1 MKLILIEDVPSLG
14 QAGEVVQV
22 APGYGRNFLIPKN
35 LALAASSANLKLL
48 ERQSE
53 SFLKKADHER
63 KMAADLARK
72 IENLACTFSR
82 QVGENEKL
90 FGSVTRM
97 DLQDF
102 LSAQGIPLDR
112 RKILL
117 SNPIKS
123 TGSFTVPVKLH
134 PEIVANLKVDVTAAV
149 AEKKKA

>member
-1 MKLILIEDVPSLG
+1 MKVLLIEDVPSLG
-14 QAGEVVQV
+14 KAGEVVQV

-35 LALAASSANLKLL
+35 LALGASSANLKLL
-48 ERQSE
+48 ERQRE
-53 SFLKKADHER
+53 SFLKRADHER
-63 KMAADLARK
+63 KNAADLARK
-72 IENLACTFSR
+72 VESLACTFRR

-97 DLQDF
+97 DVQEF

-123 TGSFTVPVKLH
+123 TGSFTVPLKLH
-134 PEIVANLKVDVTAAV
+134 PEIVANLQVNVIPAF
-149 AEKKKA
+149 AEKKKG

>member
-14 QAGEVVQV
+14 KAGEVVQV

-48 ERQSE
+48 ERQRE

-63 KMAADLARK
+63 KNAADLARK
-72 IENLACTFSR
+72 IESLAGTFAR

-97 DLQDF
+97 DLQEF

-123 TGSFTVPVKLH
+123 TGSFTVPVKLY
-134 PEIVANLKVDVTAAV
+134 PEIVANLKVNVIPAV
-149 AEKKKA
+149 AEKQKA